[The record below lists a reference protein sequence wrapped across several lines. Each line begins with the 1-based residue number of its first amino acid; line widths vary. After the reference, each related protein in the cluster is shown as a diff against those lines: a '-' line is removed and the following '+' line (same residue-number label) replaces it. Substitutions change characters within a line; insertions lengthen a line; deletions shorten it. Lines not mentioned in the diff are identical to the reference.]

1 MIRPCRKTPMPRDLR
16 PLFAAALALLAAAP
30 AWAAS
35 ILHGFVDMSSMTLW
49 VQTDRAARVVV
60 DLHPEADPGKRRR
73 VEGATRAED
82 DFAVA
87 LRLAGLDPGTRY
99 RYTVTVDGKPAAE
112 PGRFATQP
120 FWQFRTDPPAF
131 SVAFG

>member
-1 MIRPCRKTPMPRDLR
+1 MPRARR
-16 PLFAAALALLAAAP
+16 PLLAVALALLAAAP

-35 ILHGFVDMSSMTLW
+35 IMHGFADLSSMTLW

-60 DLHPEADPGKRRR
+60 ELHPETDPGKRRR

-99 RYTVTVDGKPAAE
+99 RYTGAVDGKPVAE
-112 PGRFATQP
+112 PWSLRDA
-120 FWQFRTDPPAF
+120 AALE
-131 SVAFG
+131 VAPIRPRSRSRSARAST